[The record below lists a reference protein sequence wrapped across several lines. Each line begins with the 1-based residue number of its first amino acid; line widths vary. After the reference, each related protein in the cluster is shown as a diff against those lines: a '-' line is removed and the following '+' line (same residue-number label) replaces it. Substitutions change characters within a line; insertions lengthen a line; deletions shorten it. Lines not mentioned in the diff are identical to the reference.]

1 MAIKRFEEIEAWQ
14 LARQL
19 ANLVYDIWDRTDGIR
34 DFGLKD
40 QMTRAAGSVMH
51 NIAEGFDSGSN
62 AEFVRFLGYA
72 GRSCTELQSQLY
84 IALDRKY
91 LDQTRFDR
99 CFDQCRKTRSK
110 VGAFIQY
117 LNRSTTPTHRTTSS
131 KSNGK
136 RT

>member
-1 MAIKRFEEIEAWQ
+1 VAITRFEEIEAWQ

-19 ANLVYDIWDRTDGIR
+19 TNSIYDIWDRTDGVR

-91 LDQTRFDR
+91 VTQDRFES
-99 CFDQCRKTRSK
+99 CFEQCRRTRSK

-117 LNRSTTPTHRTTSS
+117 LNRADAPEHRSIKPRT
-131 KSNGK
+131 NGK